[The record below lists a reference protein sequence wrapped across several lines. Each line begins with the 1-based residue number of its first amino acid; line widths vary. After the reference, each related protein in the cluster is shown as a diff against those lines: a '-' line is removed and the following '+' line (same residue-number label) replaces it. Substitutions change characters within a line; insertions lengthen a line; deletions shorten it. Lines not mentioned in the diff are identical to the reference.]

1 MHGRRCDLHKVFEQA
16 PIPRGRPS
24 DGRISVRRNFR
35 AGIDIISD
43 MSRLIIVFVGLITAV
58 AFALAADDSGHIKA
72 SGKPGRA
79 GLFINGKYIGPAAR
93 FTVVEK
99 YECPTGEVEVS
110 LRDPRYEEY
119 TTKITIQRGKT
130 AKVKYS
136 LKKLPEPQGPFGR
149 FRLGGGEAPS
159 FISVTSG
166 DVGAV
171 YLNGKFFGYVDEL
184 NNPGSGIL
192 LPPGSYDLH
201 VSSPLF
207 GEITQKINIE
217 ANKLTIVPL
226 PKK

>member
-1 MHGRRCDLHKVFEQA
+1 MIR
-16 PIPRGRPS
+16 
-24 DGRISVRRNFR
+24 
-35 AGIDIISD
+35 D
-43 MSRLIIVFVGLITAV
+43 MSRRTVSFIGCFLATAGLL
-58 AFALAADDSGHIKA
+58 LAADDSGYIKA

-79 GLFINGKYIGPAAR
+79 GVFINGKYVGPATR
-93 FTVVEK
+93 FTVAEK
-99 YECPTGEVEVS
+99 YECPTGEVEITIS
-110 LRDPRYEEY
+110 DPRYEDY
-119 TTKITIQRGKT
+119 TTKVSVQPGKT

-149 FRLGGGEAPS
+149 FRLGGGEPPS
-159 FISVTSG
+159 FMSVAAG

-192 LPPGSYDLH
+192 LPPGTYDLH

-207 GEITQKINIE
+207 GEIRQKINIE

-226 PKK
+226 PEK